1 MQIEDIGNVG
11 FRRMIAFVVVLGCAV
26 FSAGVHAGAAS
37 FSVTNQNAGAY
48 FIDGQ
53 ANAPLQLTRG
63 EIYTFN
69 INTSGHPF
77 LIKTVQGN
85 GVGNQFNTGVVGN
98 GTEIGTLTFMVP
110 FEAPD
115 MLFYNC
121 QFHSLMTGTIT
132 VIDGD
137 SEHIFGDGF
146 E

>member
-1 MQIEDIGNVG
+1 MQFADIGNVG
-11 FRRMIAFVVVLGCAV
+11 FRRMLAFFVVLACGV
-26 FSAGVHAGAAS
+26 FSTGVHAGAAS
-37 FSVTNQNAGAY
+37 FSVTNQDAGAY

-69 INTSGHPF
+69 INTGGHPF

-85 GVGNQFNTGVVGN
+85 GDGNEFNAGVIGN
-98 GTEIGTLTFMVP
+98 GTEVGVLTFSVP
-110 FEAPD
+110 FNAPD
-115 MLFYNC
+115 TLFYNC
-121 QFHSLMTGTIT
+121 RFHSLMTGTIA

-137 SEHIFGDGF
+137 LDRIFGDGF